1 MIKSSIIVLFVLIV
15 GSVTS
20 ARFFKRQIIL
30 EDNTKL
36 AKESGNLH
44 IQVNKKISTRQFQA
58 GSSFTE
64 LGVNDLDVKTVADS
78 VVKEMSTSQP
88 IELLEILN
96 AHKIVIDNNKN
107 RYRIFIKVREGPN
120 SKPYKCNVDVIQ
132 MRWTSQ
138 IEHLVKVCDKDFD
151 YTSSS
156 S

>member
-1 MIKSSIIVLFVLIV
+1 MIKSSITVLFVLIV

-20 ARFFKRQIIL
+20 AQFFKRQIKL

-36 AKESGNLH
+36 ASANPS
-44 IQVNKKISTRQFQA
+44 IINKKISTRQFQA

-78 VVKEMSTSQP
+78 VVKEMSTSHP

-96 AHKIVIDNNKN
+96 AHKIVIDKNKN
-107 RYRIFIKVREGPN
+107 RYRIFMKVREGPN
-120 SKPYKCNVDVIQ
+120 SKPYKCNVDVIK

-151 YTSSS
+151 FTSSS